1 MTLRI
6 SSPLNERNSRKTS
19 NSSNSSMS
27 VDIEAS
33 GNFGST
39 SYTLD
44 AYSGSN
50 SRNHTLTTGNLL
62 YDTIEKTESSGSSN
76 G

>member
-1 MTLRI
+1 
-6 SSPLNERNSRKTS
+6 
-19 NSSNSSMS
+19 MS